1 MVDTATVLKIFYT
14 SFGLTPLL
22 IPKEVGFKGLKAPDT
37 LPSWLTE
44 DYIDYC
50 VARFNQTGFTG
61 GLNYY
66 RAMDL
71 YAKFLPSNYTIFVT
85 IYKI

>member
-1 MVDTATVLKIFYT
+1 MEEELAAVDTKAVLHKFYT
-14 SFGLTPLL
+14 SFGRTPLL
-22 IPKEVGFKGLKAPDT
+22 IPKDVGFKGLEFPDT
-37 LPSWLTE
+37 LPSWLSE

-50 VARFNQTGFTG
+50 ATKFNQTGFTG

-71 YAKFLPSNYTIFVT
+71 
-85 IYKI
+85 